1 MAIKSGVKRRK
12 RVAFIILL
20 VLSILWMLPLL
31 WALGTSFKSA
41 NDMRTNVITII
52 PREFTFGIIKTYL
65 KIVRC
70 ILSLNGYEIVP

>member
-1 MAIKSGVKRRK
+1 MDATTFMGIR
-12 RVAFIILL
+12 
-20 VLSILWMLPLL
+20 
-31 WALGTSFKSA
+31 TSFKSA

-52 PREFTFGIIKTYL
+52 PREFTFGNYKTYL